1 MKKFTLVLG
10 TPGAGKSFL
19 AQQMQAKDPN
29 LAVLDDV
36 SRLLRVLC
44 KGLCYYEVVAQF
56 PEYDKFLLCD
66 PAFCEDSFRIRVE
79 AELREVFGKVEFD
92 YVFFENNPE
101 QCLIN
106 VELRNDGRKVEK
118 HIMRL
123 SKIYKIP
130 ENVKPIPV
138 WKPGV

>member
-10 TPGAGKSFL
+10 CPGSGKSFL

-36 SRLLRVLC
+36 SRMLRVTH
-44 KGLCYYEVVAQF
+44 KGLKYYEVVAQF

-66 PAFCEDSFRIRVE
+66 PAFCENSFRIRVE
-79 AELREVFGKVEFD
+79 AELREVFKDVEFE
-92 YVFFENNPE
+92 YLYFENNPD

-106 VELRNDGRKVEK
+106 AALRADGRKVEN
-118 HIMRL
+118 HIMNM
-123 SKIYKIP
+123 SKVYKIP
-130 ENVKPIPV
+130 ENIKPIPV